1 MLSEILATFVVNTHF
16 DDLPKEAIRRAKSS
30 ILDCLGVMLAGSTQ
44 EVGRLI
50 IGFARSWGE
59 NALSSVISGGFRTS
73 PAQAALVNGTLGH
86 ALDYDDDSDTT
97 IAHPTVTML
106 PGVLALGEDKASGR
120 DVLEAYI
127 VGVEVAAR
135 MGSVLLPHHYD
146 KGWHATA
153 TLGTIGSTA
162 ASAKMLKLGVNHTK
176 TAFGIAASEASGL
189 KSNFGTMVKPLHAG
203 SAAAKGVT
211 AALLAQSGFTANQ
224 DIFEGP
230 HGFIRMFAGRNDR
243 RRNRV
248 AEGLGTSFDIVS
260 PGINIKKYPCCYQT
274 HAAIDAVLH
283 LVKENGLTPED
294 VKTIRCGVHEVTPTT
309 LIHPDPVTGLE
320 AKFSLPYCLAVAL
333 VTGYVRM
340 KDFQDDSVLRPD
352 IRKHMGKVEM
362 YVHPKL
368 RGRAML
374 TAAIVD
380 VETHD
385 GRTLSHR
392 VDKPSGS
399 GRSPLSWEALVS
411 KFTDCAPLVLD
422 TSDSDSV
429 VEAIRTLDKLS
440 SIKPLMETLCMGNL
454 RKKEG

>member
-1 MLSEILATFVVNTHF
+1 MLSETLAAFVARTHF
-16 DDLPKEAIRRAKSS
+16 DDLPQEAIKRAKSS

-50 IGFARSWGE
+50 IGFAKSFGGDPR
-59 NALSSVISGGFRTS
+59 SSVVSGGFRTS
-73 PAQAALVNGTLGH
+73 PVQAALVNGTLGH

-106 PGVLALGEDKASGR
+106 PGVLALGEDHGSGR

-127 VGVEVAAR
+127 LGVEVAAR
-135 MGSVLLPHHYD
+135 IGSALLPHHYH
-146 KGWHATA
+146 KGWHATS
-153 TLGTIGSTA
+153 TLGAIGSTA
-162 ASAKMLKLGVNHTK
+162 ASAKILKLDVNQTK
-176 TAFGIAASEASGL
+176 NAFGIAASEASGL
-189 KSNFGTMVKPLHAG
+189 RSNFGTMVKPLHAG
-203 SAAAKGVT
+203 SAASKGVT

-230 HGFIRMFAGRNDR
+230 QGFIRLFGGKNDAR
-243 RRNRV
+243 LKRV
-248 AEGLGTSFDIVS
+248 ADGLGKFFDIVS

-274 HAAIDAVLH
+274 HSAIDALLY
-283 LVKENGLTPED
+283 LVKKNGLIPEGIRA
-294 VKTIRCGVHEVTPTT
+294 IRCGVHEITPKT

-333 VTGYVRM
+333 ATGYVRM

-368 RGRAML
+368 RGHAML
-374 TAAIVD
+374 TAAMVD
-380 VETHD
+380 IETQD
-385 GRTLSHR
+385 GRKLSHR

-399 GRSPLSWEALVS
+399 GRFPLSWEALVS
-411 KFTDCAPLVLD
+411 KFTDCASLVLGAG
-422 TSDSDSV
+422 DSGSV
-429 VEAIRTLDKLS
+429 VEAISALDTLS
-440 SIKPLMETLCMGNL
+440 SIKPLMETLSMGSL
-454 RKKEG
+454 RKTGG